1 MRKINNFIKTLSLR
15 AKVPNTYG
23 ARLYVFALNVLY
35 QCLNF
40 RGKSTKIGLT
50 NHEND
55 ANLPRGIN
63 TEITCG
69 NDGVTLDITRLSKA
83 TTSAPVSSFIHHH
96 APPPRNDK
104 GQYKLNK
111 VCKFKVPYNVLSLL
125 VYYIL
130 YIIALYVYNTLYN
143 RLSGNQSRQ

>member
-23 ARLYVFALNVLY
+23 ARLYVCAWNVLY
-35 QCLNF
+35 QCLHF
-40 RGKSTKIGLT
+40 RGKSTKIGFT

-55 ANLPRGIN
+55 ANLPRGIKS
-63 TEITCG
+63 EITCG
-69 NDGVTLDITRLSKA
+69 NDGVTSDITRLSKA

-111 VCKFKVPYNVLSLL
+111 VYKFKVPYNVLSLFL
-125 VYYIL
+125 CIIYCIL
-130 YIIALYVYNTLYN
+130 
-143 RLSGNQSRQ
+143 